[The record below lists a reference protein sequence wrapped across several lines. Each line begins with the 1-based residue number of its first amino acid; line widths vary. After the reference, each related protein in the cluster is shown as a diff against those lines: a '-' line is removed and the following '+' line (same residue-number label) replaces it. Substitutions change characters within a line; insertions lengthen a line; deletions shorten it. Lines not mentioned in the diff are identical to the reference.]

1 VNRLIFLALV
11 VTASL
16 AQAQQCRARAS
27 WPTEKWPEALVDPT
41 AKAAELKAL
50 EDYAFTLVGKPDE
63 RKGYRTNALVVIQN
77 GAIVYEK
84 YARGWD
90 ASKRQISWS
99 VAKSVSSTLLG
110 VAVNQGLVNLDDSIC
125 KLLPEY
131 SADPKVCAILVKH
144 TLTFGSGLQWQEA
157 YEDQVYQVSSVL
169 SMLNGVGH
177 TDQVKHVL
185 SHRKLYEPGTQFN
198 YSTGDAH
205 VVATLAK
212 RALTPKFGPDAFW
225 TQLFE
230 PIGMKNVVFEEDLAG
245 NVLGG
250 SFVYATPRDS
260 AKLGYLML
268 NDGCWNN
275 QRLLPVGWVQ
285 SATTPSAT
293 FRANR
298 GDCSGTKVPDTEYQL
313 TCEPTPSG
321 YMWWLNRPP
330 ADGVEKPWKD
340 APDDTYAARGHWGQ
354 RVIIIPS
361 QDLIIVRYGDDR
373 ETKTEPERLQEING
387 LIKNVLAL
395 VKP

>member
-1 VNRLIFLALV
+1 MNRLIVIALV

-27 WPTEKWPEALVDPT
+27 WPTEKWPEALVNST
-41 AKAAELKAL
+41 AKAAEIKAL
-50 EDYAFTLVGKPDE
+50 EDYAFTIVGKPEE
-63 RKGYRTNALVVIQN
+63 RLGYRTNALVVIKN

-90 ASKRQISWS
+90 GSKKQLSWS

-110 VAVNQGLVNLDDSIC
+110 VAVHQGLASLDDSIC

-131 SADPKVCAILVKH
+131 SADPVVCAILVKH
-144 TLTFGSGLQWQEA
+144 ILTFGSGLQWQEE
-157 YEDQVYQVSSVL
+157 YEGKGYQVSSVI
-169 SMLNGVGH
+169 SMLFGVGH
-177 TDQVKHVL
+177 KDQVKHVL
-185 SHRKLYEPGTQFN
+185 THRKLREPGTQFV

-205 VVATLAK
+205 VVGTLAK
-212 RALTPKFGPDAFW
+212 RALTPKFGADAFW

-230 PIGMKNVVFEEDLAG
+230 PIGMTKVVFEEDPAG
-245 NVLGG
+245 NPLGG
-250 SFVYATPRDS
+250 SYLYATPRDY

-268 NDGCWNN
+268 NDGCWND

-285 SATTPSAT
+285 AATTVSPT

-298 GDCSGTKVPDTEYQL
+298 GDCSGTTLPVTEFQL
-313 TCEPTPSG
+313 PCEDTPSG

-340 APDDTYAARGHWGQ
+340 APDDTYAALGHWGQ
-354 RVIIIPS
+354 RIIVIPS
-361 QDLIIVRYGDDR
+361 EDLVIVRNGDDR
-373 ETKTEPERLQEING
+373 EGSIPVNELV
-387 LIKNVLAL
+387 KNVLPL

>member
-1 VNRLIFLALV
+1 MNRLIVLALV

-27 WPTEKWPEALVDPT
+27 WPTEKWPEVLINAT
-41 AKAAELKAL
+41 ARAAEIKAL
-50 EDYAFTLVGKPDE
+50 EDYAFTIVGKPEE
-63 RKGYRTNALVVIQN
+63 RLGYRTNALVVIKN

-90 ASKRQISWS
+90 ATKRQLSWS
-99 VAKSVSSTLLG
+99 VAKSASSTLLG
-110 VAVNQGLVNLDDSIC
+110 VAVHQGLVNLDDSIC

-131 SADPKVCAILVKH
+131 KDDPVVCAILVKH
-144 TLTFGSGLQWQEA
+144 ILTFGSGLQWQEE
-157 YEDQVYQVSSVL
+157 YEDRGYQVSSVI
-169 SMLNGVGH
+169 SMLLGAGH
-177 TDQVKHVL
+177 KDQVKHVL
-185 SHRKLYEPGTQFN
+185 THRKLREPGTQFV

-205 VVATLAK
+205 VVGTLAK
-212 RALTPKFGPDAFW
+212 RALTSKFGADAFW

-230 PIGMKNVVFEEDLAG
+230 PIGMKGVVFEEDPVG
-245 NVLGG
+245 NALGG
-250 SFVYATPRDS
+250 SYLYATPRDY

-268 NDGCWNN
+268 NDGCWND

-298 GDCSGTKVPDTEYQL
+298 GDCSGATLPATEFQL
-313 TCEPTPSG
+313 PCEDTPSG

-330 ADGVEKPWKD
+330 AVGVEKPWKD
-340 APDDTYAARGHWGQ
+340 APDDTYAALGHWGQ
-354 RVIIIPS
+354 RIIVIPS
-361 QDLIIVRYGDDR
+361 EDLIIVRNGDDR
-373 ETKTEPERLQEING
+373 DGSIPVNELV
-387 LIKNVLAL
+387 KNVLAV